1 MEKTYDIFGMHC
13 AGCVNS
19 VERLLTSVEGV
30 SKASVHLTTEK
41 AVVEFESEESP
52 VDDNVLIEAV
62 SKAGFELVPA
72 PKKKGQEKLNG

>member
-30 SKASVHLTTEK
+30 SGASVHLTTEK
-41 AVVEFESEESP
+41 AVVTFESDENP
-52 VDDNVLIEAV
+52 VPDEQLIDAV
-62 SKAGFELVPA
+62 SKAGFELVPIS
-72 PKKKGQEKLNG
+72 KKKEPGKRNG

>member
-30 SKASVHLTTEK
+30 SEASVQLTTEK
-41 AVVEFESEESP
+41 AVVTFESDQNP
-52 VDDNVLIEAV
+52 VPDDQLIEAV
-62 SKAGFELVPA
+62 AKAGFELVPIS
-72 PKKKGQEKLNG
+72 KKKEPGKRNG